1 MTGPGQADPTVESDR
16 SAHVV
21 GLDPLPAS
29 SCRARQFVS
38 GLVEEW
44 GLGSIIEEA
53 TLCATELATNA
64 ILHSNGRFVVTVR
77 TIGAG
82 IRIEVMDASP
92 HQIPWATPR
101 TGTASDLTAMGQSG
115 RGLQIV
121 SALATR
127 WGVFTT
133 AEAKTIWVELDVGHR
148 GAPSEP
154 ILVLDRTDTQSV
166 GAIRLRYLRM
176 PTRAAV
182 GSGIQVEDVIRG
194 IQLER
199 DVSQQPDETI
209 GRLFELL
216 DRTASI
222 RLAGRHAALRASARQ
237 RARFDLALRAEV
249 DALVAL
255 GELSRFLRD
264 VGDLLSVP
272 VSPAADAVLEFREW
286 LNEETA
292 RQQAGER
299 PTPCPLEA

>member
-1 MTGPGQADPTVESDR
+1 VSVQLDP
-16 SAHVV
+16 SAHVL

-44 GLGSIIEEA
+44 GLRPIGEEA
-53 TLCATELATNA
+53 ALCATELATNA
-64 ILHSNGRFVVTVR
+64 LLHSNDRFVVTVR
-77 TIGAG
+77 PIGSG
-82 IRIEVMDASP
+82 IRIEVMDGSP
-92 HQIPWATPR
+92 QQIPWATPR

-133 AEAKTIWVELDVGHR
+133 ADAKTIWVELDGGHR

-154 ILVLDRTDTQSV
+154 ILVLERTDPPSA
-166 GAIRLRYLRM
+166 GAVRLRYLRM

-182 GSGIQVEDVIRG
+182 GSGIQVEDVIRC

-199 DVSQQPDETI
+199 DTAERPAETI
-209 GRLFELL
+209 ARLFDLL

-249 DALVAL
+249 GALVAL

-272 VSPAADAVLEFREW
+272 VSPPADAVIEFREW

-292 RQQAGER
+292 RQQNGER
-299 PTPCPLEA
+299 PLPCPLAA

>member
-1 MTGPGQADPTVESDR
+1 VTVQSDP
-16 SAHVV
+16 SAHVL
-21 GLDPLPAS
+21 GLEPLPTS
-29 SCRARQFVS
+29 SCRARQFVA

-44 GLGSIIEEA
+44 GLRPIAEEA
-53 TLCATELATNA
+53 ALCATELATNA
-64 ILHSNGRFVVTVR
+64 LLHSNGRFVVTVR
-77 TIGAG
+77 PIGAG
-82 IRIEVMDASP
+82 VRVEVMDGSP
-92 HQIPWATPR
+92 QQLPWATPR

-133 AEAKTIWVELDVGHR
+133 AEAKTIWVELDGEHR
-148 GAPSEP
+148 GPPSEP
-154 ILVLDRTDTQSV
+154 ILVLERTDIPSA
-166 GAIRLRYLRM
+166 GAVRLRYLRM

-182 GSGIQVEDVIRG
+182 GSGIQVEDVIRS

-199 DVSQQPDETI
+199 DLSERPDETI
-209 GRLFELL
+209 ARLFDLL

-249 DALVAL
+249 PALIAL

-272 VSPAADAVLEFREW
+272 ASPPADAVIDFREW

-292 RQQAGER
+292 RQQTGER
-299 PTPCPLEA
+299 PMPCPLEA

>member
-1 MTGPGQADPTVESDR
+1 VTVQSDP
-16 SAHVV
+16 SAHVL
-21 GLDPLPAS
+21 GLDPLPTS

-44 GLGSIIEEA
+44 GLRPLAEEA
-53 TLCATELATNA
+53 ALCATELATNA
-64 ILHSNGRFVVTVR
+64 LLHSNGRFVVTVR
-77 TIGAG
+77 PIGAG
-82 IRIEVMDASP
+82 VRVEVMDGSP
-92 HQIPWATPR
+92 QQLPWATPR

-133 AEAKTIWVELDVGHR
+133 AEAKTIWVELDGGHR
-148 GAPSEP
+148 GPPSEP
-154 ILVLDRTDTQSV
+154 ILVIERTDTPSA
-166 GAIRLRYLRM
+166 GAVRLRYLRM

-182 GSGIQVEDVIRG
+182 GSGIQVEDVVRS

-199 DVSQQPDETI
+199 DVSERTDDTMAQ
-209 GRLFELL
+209 LFDLL

-249 DALVAL
+249 DALLAL

-272 VSPAADAVLEFREW
+272 VSPPADAVINFREW

-292 RQQAGER
+292 RQHAGER
-299 PTPCPLEA
+299 PMPCPLEA

>member
-1 MTGPGQADPTVESDR
+1 VSVQPDR
-16 SAHVV
+16 TAHVL

-29 SCRARQFVS
+29 GWRARQFVS

-44 GLGSIIEEA
+44 GLRPIMEEA
-53 TLCATELATNA
+53 ALCATELATNA
-64 ILHSNGRFVVTVR
+64 VLHSNGRFVVTVR
-77 TIGAG
+77 SIGAG
-82 IRIEVMDASP
+82 IRIEVMDGSP

-121 SALATR
+121 SAIATR

-133 AEAKTIWVELDVGHR
+133 AEAKTIWVELDEGHR

-154 ILVLDRTDTQSV
+154 ILVLDRTDTQSP
-166 GAIRLRYLRM
+166 GAVRLRYLRM

-182 GSGIQVEDVIRG
+182 GSGIQVEDVIRS

-199 DVSQQPDETI
+199 DAATQPDETMA
-209 GRLFELL
+209 RLFVLL
-216 DRTASI
+216 DRTGSI
-222 RLAGRHAALRASARQ
+222 RLAGRHAALRASAR
-237 RARFDLALRAEV
+237 RRVRFDLALRAEI

-264 VGDLLSVP
+264 LGDLLSVP
-272 VSPAADAVLEFREW
+272 VSPASEAVIEFREW

-292 RQQAGER
+292 RQQTGER
-299 PTPCPLEA
+299 PTPCPLQA

>member
-1 MTGPGQADPTVESDR
+1 MSVQSDR
-16 SAHVV
+16 SAHVL

-38 GLVEEW
+38 GLAEEW
-44 GLGSIIEEA
+44 GLRSIAEDA
-53 TLCATELATNA
+53 ALCATELATNA
-64 ILHSNGRFVVTVR
+64 LLHSTGRFVVTVR
-77 TIGAG
+77 LIGAG
-82 IRIEVMDASP
+82 IRVEVMDGSP
-92 HQIPWATPR
+92 RQIPWATPR

-121 SALATR
+121 SAMATR
-127 WGVFTT
+127 WGVFSTV
-133 AEAKTIWVELDVGHR
+133 EAKTIWVELDGEHR
-148 GAPSEP
+148 GPPSEP
-154 ILVLDRTDTQSV
+154 ILVLERTDAPSA
-166 GAIRLRYLRM
+166 GAVRLRYLRM

-199 DVSQQPDETI
+199 DVSERPDETI
-209 GRLFELL
+209 ARLVDLL

-222 RLAGRHAALRASARQ
+222 RLAGRHAALRASARR

-249 DALVAL
+249 EALVAL

-272 VSPAADAVLEFREW
+272 VSRPEDAVIEFREW

-299 PTPCPLEA
+299 PAPCPLEA